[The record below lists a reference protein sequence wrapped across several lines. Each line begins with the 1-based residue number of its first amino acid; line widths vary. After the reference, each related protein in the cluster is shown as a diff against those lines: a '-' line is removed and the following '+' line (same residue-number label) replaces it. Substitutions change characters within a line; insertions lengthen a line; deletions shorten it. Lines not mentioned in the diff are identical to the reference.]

1 MKRAIPV
8 LLVSMLLALVFVP
21 AVSAAP
27 LQWHILG
34 YHVVQPG
41 ETLYCIGRAYG
52 VDPWA
57 IAAENGIVMANHI
70 VPGDVLAIP
79 DAYAYIPPGPVC
91 AAQFGGVPPCTCYA
105 WHTVAPGDTL
115 YSIAFWYG
123 TSMWDIAECNGIL
136 NLNYIRAGDSLC
148 IP

>member
-1 MKRAIPV
+1 MKRAIAV
-8 LLVSMLLALVFVP
+8 LLVSLLLILVFAP
-21 AVSAAP
+21 ATSAAP
-27 LQWHILG
+27 LEWWILG

-57 IAAENGIVMANHI
+57 IAYENGIVVPNYI
-70 VPGDVLAIP
+70 QPGDVLRIP

-91 AAQFGGVPPCTCYA
+91 TAQFGGWAPCSCSA
-105 WHTVAPGDTL
+105 WYTITPGDTL
-115 YSIAFWYG
+115 YGIAFWYG
-123 TSMWDIAECNGIL
+123 KSMWDIAECNGIL
-136 NLNYIRAGDSLC
+136 NLNYIRAGDTLC